1 MRNIH
6 RILALGLVLVAS
18 TGSFWAV
25 SGFLVDPAGEPIEG
39 AKICYLL
46 GDTEGLCTTTDER
59 GFYTLVDAP
68 IDTVRI
74 TADGYLSRLVAAVT
88 QEGPIRLEHA
98 ASLLIKLVDA
108 DSGEAINGGEIT
120 LTYSSGHRQ
129 GPFPSNLKGVSI
141 SGIKPG
147 RVLIGGNA
155 EGYQPSPFEERK
167 LKPRE
172 QTVVELKLTKSD
184 S

>member
-6 RILALGLVLVAS
+6 RMLALGLVLIAS

-25 SGFLVDPAGEPIEG
+25 SGFLVDPAGEAIEG

-46 GDTEGLCTTTDER
+46 GDTEGLCTKSDER

-74 TADGYLSRLVAAVT
+74 TADGYLSRLVAAVP

-98 ASLLIKLVDA
+98 ASLLIKLIDA
-108 DSGEAINGGEIT
+108 DSGKAIDGGEIT

-129 GPFPSNLKGVSI
+129 GPFPSNQKGVSI
-141 SGIKPG
+141 AGLKPG
-147 RVLIGGNA
+147 WILIGGNA
-155 EGYQPSPFEERK
+155 EGYKPSPYEEKK

-172 QTVVELKLTKSD
+172 ETVVELKLSKSG